1 MTASATSTSTSTT
14 TVIVIVAVFGI
25 HIRKRGWSGIALGDC
40 GPDSVDLDFS
50 GQVTLLNR
58 GGYCQSG
65 QQGSEDD

>member
-1 MTASATSTSTSTT
+1 MTASTTATSTA
-14 TVIVIVAVFGI
+14 TVIVIRAVLCV
-25 HIRKRGWSGIALGDC
+25 HIRESGRSGITLGYC

-58 GGYCQSG
+58 GGYCQTG